1 VRERTPVG
9 SRKWKEITDFDLKV
23 LSTVIIVLSLVTIS
37 LFLYAFYLK
46 MQKSQVDVVIRE
58 VNPNTQPPVETT
70 INTATQTLVIVES
83 ATEVSADIAEPTI
96 TVSTNVGSTTNLT
109 GQASE
114 IQLGQP
120 IVVVT
125 PASTKSTVPTEQ
137 ASQTNQAT
145 QVTQSTQV
153 DENKYLKDLTK
164 FDYDLLVSRMA
175 ENLPEGAFYLYTVD
189 GETALKIAKRTQNYV
204 IDRGSGGKYYVV
216 TTKNVMPDLKSSSGF
231 YTIKTDVVTDSKEA
245 FKSVVNLRTVGISA
259 FSVTTKG
266 GYSIYMGIFTSEN
279 EARNFYYGQDWTELS
294 KYATVRGAKVSRVG
308 S

>member
-83 ATEVSADIAEPTI
+83 ATEVATDITEPTI
-96 TVSTNVGSTTNLT
+96 TVSTDVSSMTNIT
-109 GQASE
+109 GQASTV
-114 IQLGQP
+114 QLGQP

-125 PASTKSTVPTEQ
+125 PEPTESA
-137 ASQTNQAT
+137 ASANEA
-145 QVTQSTQV
+145 TQSTQV

-175 ENLPEGAFYLYTVD
+175 ENLPEGTFYLYTVD

-216 TTKNVMPDLKSSSGF
+216 TTKNVMPDLKSSNGF
-231 YTIKTDVVTDSKEA
+231 YTIKTDVITDSKEA

-266 GYSIYMGIFTSEN
+266 GYSICMGIFTSEN
-279 EARNFYYGQDWTELS
+279 EARDFYYGQDWTELS
-294 KYATVRGAKVSRVG
+294 KYATVKGAAVSRVG

>member
-1 VRERTPVG
+1 MRERTPVG

-23 LSTVIIVLSLVTIS
+23 LSTVIIVLSLITIS

-83 ATEVSADIAEPTI
+83 ATEVATDITEPTI
-96 TVSTNVGSTTNLT
+96 TVSTDVSSMTNIT
-109 GQASE
+109 GQASTV
-114 IQLGQP
+114 QLGQP

-125 PASTKSTVPTEQ
+125 SEPTESA
-137 ASQTNQAT
+137 ASANEA
-145 QVTQSTQV
+145 TQSTQV

-175 ENLPEGAFYLYTVD
+175 ENLPEGTFYLYTVD

-216 TTKNVMPDLKSSSGF
+216 TTKNVMPDLKSSNAF
-231 YTIKTDVVTDSKEA
+231 YTIKTNVITDSKEA
-245 FKSVVNLRTVGISA
+245 FKSVVNLRTVGVSA

-266 GYSIYMGIFTSEN
+266 GYSICMGIFTSEN
-279 EARNFYYGQDWTELS
+279 EARDFYYGQDWTELS
-294 KYATVRGAKVSRVG
+294 KYATVKGAAVSRVG
-308 S
+308 G

>member
-1 VRERTPVG
+1 MRERTPVG

-23 LSTVIIVLSLVTIS
+23 LSTVIIVLSLITIS

-83 ATEVSADIAEPTI
+83 ATEVATDITEPTI
-96 TVSTNVGSTTNLT
+96 TVSTDVSSMTNIT
-109 GQASE
+109 GQASTV
-114 IQLGQP
+114 QLGQP

-125 PASTKSTVPTEQ
+125 PEPTESA
-137 ASQTNQAT
+137 ASANEA
-145 QVTQSTQV
+145 TQSTQV

-175 ENLPEGAFYLYTVD
+175 ENLPEGTFYLYTVD
-189 GETALKIAKRTQNYV
+189 GETALKIAKKTQNYV

-216 TTKNVMPDLKSSSGF
+216 TTKNVMPDLKSSNAF
-231 YTIKTDVVTDSKEA
+231 YTIKTNVITDSKEA

-266 GYSIYMGIFTSEN
+266 GYSICMGIFTSEN
-279 EARNFYYGQDWTELS
+279 EARDFYYGQDWTELS
-294 KYATVRGAKVSRVG
+294 KYATVKGAAVSRVG
-308 S
+308 G

>member
-1 VRERTPVG
+1 MRERTPVG

-23 LSTVIIVLSLVTIS
+23 LSTVIIVLSLITIS

-83 ATEVSADIAEPTI
+83 ATEVATDITEPTI
-96 TVSTNVGSTTNLT
+96 TVSTDVSSMTNIT
-109 GQASE
+109 GQASTV
-114 IQLGQP
+114 QLGQP

-125 PASTKSTVPTEQ
+125 SEPTESA
-137 ASQTNQAT
+137 ASANEA
-145 QVTQSTQV
+145 TQSTQV

-175 ENLPEGAFYLYTVD
+175 ENLPEGTFYLYTVD
-189 GETALKIAKRTQNYV
+189 GETALKIAKKTQNYV

-216 TTKNVMPDLKSSSGF
+216 TTKNVMPDLKSSNAF
-231 YTIKTDVVTDSKEA
+231 YTIKTNVITDSKEA

-279 EARNFYYGQDWTELS
+279 EARDFYYGQDWTELS
-294 KYATVRGAKVSRVG
+294 KYATVKGAAVSRVG
-308 S
+308 G

>member
-23 LSTVIIVLSLVTIS
+23 LSTVIIVLSLITIS

-46 MQKSQVDVVIRE
+46 MKKSQVDVVIRE

-96 TVSTNVGSTTNLT
+96 TVSTNVGSTTTLT

-145 QVTQSTQV
+145 QATQSTQV

-175 ENLPEGAFYLYTVD
+175 ENLPEGTFYLYTVD

-204 IDRGSGGKYYVV
+204 ID
-216 TTKNVMPDLKSSSGF
+216 L
-231 YTIKTDVVTDSKEA
+231 
-245 FKSVVNLRTVGISA
+245 
-259 FSVTTKG
+259 
-266 GYSIYMGIFTSEN
+266 
-279 EARNFYYGQDWTELS
+279 
-294 KYATVRGAKVSRVG
+294 
-308 S
+308 

>member
-1 VRERTPVG
+1 MRERTPVG

-23 LSTVIIVLSLVTIS
+23 LSTVIIVLSLITIS

-83 ATEVSADIAEPTI
+83 ATEVATDITEPTI
-96 TVSTNVGSTTNLT
+96 TVSTDVSSMTNIT
-109 GQASE
+109 GQASTV
-114 IQLGQP
+114 QLGQP

-125 PASTKSTVPTEQ
+125 PEPTESA
-137 ASQTNQAT
+137 ASANEA
-145 QVTQSTQV
+145 TQSTQV

-175 ENLPEGAFYLYTVD
+175 ENLPEGTFYLYTVD
-189 GETALKIAKRTQNYV
+189 GETALKIAKKTQNYV

-216 TTKNVMPDLKSSSGF
+216 TTKNVMPDLKSSNAF

>member
-1 VRERTPVG
+1 MRERTPVG

-83 ATEVSADIAEPTI
+83 ATEVATDITEPTI
-96 TVSTNVGSTTNLT
+96 TVSTDVSSMTNIT
-109 GQASE
+109 GQASTV
-114 IQLGQP
+114 QLGQP

-125 PASTKSTVPTEQ
+125 SEPTESA
-137 ASQTNQAT
+137 ASANEA
-145 QVTQSTQV
+145 TQSTQV

-175 ENLPEGAFYLYTVD
+175 ENLPEGTFYLYTVD

-216 TTKNVMPDLKSSSGF
+216 TTKNVMPDLKSSNAF
-231 YTIKTDVVTDSKEA
+231 YTIKTNVITDSKEA
-245 FKSVVNLRTVGISA
+245 FKSVVNLRTVGVSA

-266 GYSIYMGIFTSEN
+266 GYSICMGIFTSEN
-279 EARNFYYGQDWTELS
+279 EARDFYYGQDWTELS
-294 KYATVRGAKVSRVG
+294 KYATVKGAAVSRVG

>member
-1 VRERTPVG
+1 MRERTPVG

-23 LSTVIIVLSLVTIS
+23 LSTVIIVLSLITIS

-83 ATEVSADIAEPTI
+83 ATEVATDITEPTI
-96 TVSTNVGSTTNLT
+96 TVSTDVSSMTNIT
-109 GQASE
+109 GQASTV
-114 IQLGQP
+114 QLGQP

-125 PASTKSTVPTEQ
+125 SEPTESA
-137 ASQTNQAT
+137 ASANEA
-145 QVTQSTQV
+145 TQSTQV

-175 ENLPEGAFYLYTVD
+175 ENLPEGTFYLYTVD

-216 TTKNVMPDLKSSSGF
+216 TTKNVMPDLKSSNAF
-231 YTIKTDVVTDSKEA
+231 YTIKTNVITDSKEA

-266 GYSIYMGIFTSEN
+266 GYSICMGIFTSEN
-279 EARNFYYGQDWTELS
+279 EAKDFYYGQDWTELS
-294 KYATVRGAKVSRVG
+294 KYATVKGAAVSRVG

>member
-23 LSTVIIVLSLVTIS
+23 LSTVIIVLSLITIS

-83 ATEVSADIAEPTI
+83 ATEVATDITEPTI
-96 TVSTNVGSTTNLT
+96 TVSTDVSSMTNIT
-109 GQASE
+109 GQASTV
-114 IQLGQP
+114 QLGQP

-125 PASTKSTVPTEQ
+125 PEPTESA
-137 ASQTNQAT
+137 ASANEA
-145 QVTQSTQV
+145 TQSTQV

-175 ENLPEGAFYLYTVD
+175 ENLPEGTFYLYTVD
-189 GETALKIAKRTQNYV
+189 GETALKIAKKTQNYV

-216 TTKNVMPDLKSSSGF
+216 TTKNVMPDLKSSNAF
-231 YTIKTDVVTDSKEA
+231 YTIKTNVITDSKEA

-266 GYSIYMGIFTSEN
+266 GYSICMGIFTSEN
-279 EARNFYYGQDWTELS
+279 EARDFYYGQDWTELS

>member
-1 VRERTPVG
+1 MRERTPVG

-23 LSTVIIVLSLVTIS
+23 LSTVIIVLSLITIS

-83 ATEVSADIAEPTI
+83 ATEVATDITEPTI
-96 TVSTNVGSTTNLT
+96 TVSTDVSSMTNIT
-109 GQASE
+109 GQASTV
-114 IQLGQP
+114 QLGQP

-125 PASTKSTVPTEQ
+125 SEPTESA
-137 ASQTNQAT
+137 ASANEA
-145 QVTQSTQV
+145 TQSTQV

-164 FDYDLLVSRMA
+164 FDYGLLVSRMA
-175 ENLPEGAFYLYTVD
+175 ENLPEGTFYLYTVD

-216 TTKNVMPDLKSSSGF
+216 TTKNVMPDLKSSNAF
-231 YTIKTDVVTDSKEA
+231 YTIKTNVITDSKEA

-266 GYSIYMGIFTSEN
+266 GYSICMGIFTSEN
-279 EARNFYYGQDWTELS
+279 EARDFYYGQDWTELS
-294 KYATVRGAKVSRVG
+294 KYATVKGAAVSRVG
-308 S
+308 G

>member
-1 VRERTPVG
+1 MRERTPVG

-23 LSTVIIVLSLVTIS
+23 LSTVIIVLSLITIS

-83 ATEVSADIAEPTI
+83 ATEVATDITEPTI
-96 TVSTNVGSTTNLT
+96 TVSTDVSSMTNIT
-109 GQASE
+109 GQASTV
-114 IQLGQP
+114 QLGQP

-125 PASTKSTVPTEQ
+125 SEPTESA
-137 ASQTNQAT
+137 ASANEA
-145 QVTQSTQV
+145 TQSTQV

-175 ENLPEGAFYLYTVD
+175 ENLPEGTFYLYTVD

-216 TTKNVMPDLKSSSGF
+216 TTKNVMPDLKSSNGF

-245 FKSVVNLRTVGISA
+245 FKSVVNLRTVGVSA

-266 GYSIYMGIFTSEN
+266 GYSICMGIFTSEN
-279 EARNFYYGQDWTELS
+279 EARDFYYGQDWTELS
-294 KYATVRGAKVSRVG
+294 KYATVKGAAVSRVG

>member
-23 LSTVIIVLSLVTIS
+23 LSTVIIVLSLITIS

-83 ATEVSADIAEPTI
+83 ATEVATDITEPTI
-96 TVSTNVGSTTNLT
+96 TVSTDVSSMTNIT
-109 GQASE
+109 GQASTV
-114 IQLGQP
+114 QLGQP

-125 PASTKSTVPTEQ
+125 SEPTESA
-137 ASQTNQAT
+137 ASANEA
-145 QVTQSTQV
+145 TQSTQV

-175 ENLPEGAFYLYTVD
+175 ENLPEGTFYLYTVD

-216 TTKNVMPDLKSSSGF
+216 TTKNVMPDLKSSNAF
-231 YTIKTDVVTDSKEA
+231 YTIKTNVITDSKEA

-266 GYSIYMGIFTSEN
+266 GYSICMGIFTSEN
-279 EARNFYYGQDWTELS
+279 EARDFYYGQDWTELS
-294 KYATVRGAKVSRVG
+294 KYATVKGAAVSRVG
-308 S
+308 G

>member
-1 VRERTPVG
+1 MRERTPVG

-23 LSTVIIVLSLVTIS
+23 LSTVIIVLSLITIS

-83 ATEVSADIAEPTI
+83 ATEVATDITEPTI
-96 TVSTNVGSTTNLT
+96 TVSTDVSSMTNIT
-109 GQASE
+109 GQASTV
-114 IQLGQP
+114 QLGQP

-125 PASTKSTVPTEQ
+125 PEPTESA
-137 ASQTNQAT
+137 ASANEA
-145 QVTQSTQV
+145 TQSTQV

-175 ENLPEGAFYLYTVD
+175 ENLPEGTFYLYTVD
-189 GETALKIAKRTQNYV
+189 GETALKIAKKTQNYV

-216 TTKNVMPDLKSSSGF
+216 TTKNVMPDLKSSNAF
-231 YTIKTDVVTDSKEA
+231 YTIKTNVITDSKEA

-266 GYSIYMGIFTSEN
+266 GYSICMGIFTSEN
-279 EARNFYYGQDWTELS
+279 EARDFYYGQDWTELS

>member
-1 VRERTPVG
+1 MRERTPVG

-23 LSTVIIVLSLVTIS
+23 LSTVIIVLSLITIS

-83 ATEVSADIAEPTI
+83 ATEVATDITEPTI
-96 TVSTNVGSTTNLT
+96 TVSTDVSSMTNIT
-109 GQASE
+109 GQASTV
-114 IQLGQP
+114 QLGQP

-125 PASTKSTVPTEQ
+125 SEPTESA
-137 ASQTNQAT
+137 ASANEA
-145 QVTQSTQV
+145 TQSTQV

-175 ENLPEGAFYLYTVD
+175 ENLPEGTFYLYTVD
-189 GETALKIAKRTQNYV
+189 GETALKIAKKTQNYV

-216 TTKNVMPDLKSSSGF
+216 TTKNVMPDLKSSNAF
-231 YTIKTDVVTDSKEA
+231 YTIKTNVITDSKEA

-266 GYSIYMGIFTSEN
+266 GYSICMGIFTSEN
-279 EARNFYYGQDWTELS
+279 EARDFYYGQDWTELS
-294 KYATVRGAKVSRVG
+294 KYATVKGAAVSRVG
-308 S
+308 G

>member
-1 VRERTPVG
+1 MRERTPVG

-23 LSTVIIVLSLVTIS
+23 LSTVIIVLSLITIS

-83 ATEVSADIAEPTI
+83 ATEVATDITEPTI
-96 TVSTNVGSTTNLT
+96 TVSTDVSSMTNIT
-109 GQASE
+109 GQASTV
-114 IQLGQP
+114 QLGQP

-125 PASTKSTVPTEQ
+125 PEPTESA
-137 ASQTNQAT
+137 ASANEA
-145 QVTQSTQV
+145 TQSTQV

-175 ENLPEGAFYLYTVD
+175 ENLPEGTFYLYTVD
-189 GETALKIAKRTQNYV
+189 GETALKIAKKTQNYV

-216 TTKNVMPDLKSSSGF
+216 TTKNVMPDLKSSNGF

-245 FKSVVNLRTVGISA
+245 FKSVVNLRTVGVSA

-294 KYATVRGAKVSRVG
+294 KYATVKGAKVSRVG

>member
-1 VRERTPVG
+1 MRERTPVG

-23 LSTVIIVLSLVTIS
+23 LSTVIIVLSLITIS

-83 ATEVSADIAEPTI
+83 ATEVATDITEPTI
-96 TVSTNVGSTTNLT
+96 TVSTDVSSMTNIT
-109 GQASE
+109 GQASTV
-114 IQLGQP
+114 QLGQP

-125 PASTKSTVPTEQ
+125 SEPTESA
-137 ASQTNQAT
+137 ASANEA
-145 QVTQSTQV
+145 TQSTQV

-175 ENLPEGAFYLYTVD
+175 ENLPEGTFYLYTVD

-216 TTKNVMPDLKSSSGF
+216 TTKNVMPDLKSSNAF
-231 YTIKTDVVTDSKEA
+231 YTIKTNVITDSKEA

-266 GYSIYMGIFTSEN
+266 GYSICMGIFTSEN
-279 EARNFYYGQDWTELS
+279 EARDLYWTRLDGTFEICNS
-294 KYATVRGAKVSRVG
+294 QGRSSVKIGG
-308 S
+308 

>member
-1 VRERTPVG
+1 MRERTPVG

-83 ATEVSADIAEPTI
+83 ATEVATDITEPTI
-96 TVSTNVGSTTNLT
+96 TVSTDVSSMTNIT
-109 GQASE
+109 GQASTV
-114 IQLGQP
+114 QLGQP

-125 PASTKSTVPTEQ
+125 PEPTESA
-137 ASQTNQAT
+137 ASANEA
-145 QVTQSTQV
+145 TQSTQV

-175 ENLPEGAFYLYTVD
+175 ENLPEGTFYLYTVD

-216 TTKNVMPDLKSSSGF
+216 TTKNVMPDLKSSNAF
-231 YTIKTDVVTDSKEA
+231 YTIKTNVITDSKEA
-245 FKSVVNLRTVGISA
+245 FKSVVNLRTVGVSA

-266 GYSIYMGIFTSEN
+266 GYSICMGIFTSEN
-279 EARNFYYGQDWTELS
+279 EARDFYYGQDWTELS
-294 KYATVRGAKVSRVG
+294 KYATVKGAAVSRVG

>member
-1 VRERTPVG
+1 MRERTPVG

-23 LSTVIIVLSLVTIS
+23 LSTVIIVLSLITIS

-83 ATEVSADIAEPTI
+83 ATEVATDITEPTI
-96 TVSTNVGSTTNLT
+96 TVSTDVSSMTNIT
-109 GQASE
+109 GQASTV
-114 IQLGQP
+114 QLGQP

-125 PASTKSTVPTEQ
+125 PEPTESA
-137 ASQTNQAT
+137 ASANEA
-145 QVTQSTQV
+145 TQSTQV

-175 ENLPEGAFYLYTVD
+175 ENLPEGTFYLYTVD

-216 TTKNVMPDLKSSSGF
+216 TTKNVMPDLKSSNAF
-231 YTIKTDVVTDSKEA
+231 YTIKTNVITDSKEA

-266 GYSIYMGIFTSEN
+266 GYSICMGIFTSEN
-279 EARNFYYGQDWTELS
+279 EARDFYYGQDWTELS
-294 KYATVRGAKVSRVG
+294 KYATVKGAAVSRVG

>member
-1 VRERTPVG
+1 MRERTPVG

-83 ATEVSADIAEPTI
+83 ATEVATDITEPTI
-96 TVSTNVGSTTNLT
+96 TVSTDVSSMTNIT
-109 GQASE
+109 GQASTV
-114 IQLGQP
+114 QLGQP

-125 PASTKSTVPTEQ
+125 PEPTESA
-137 ASQTNQAT
+137 ASANEA
-145 QVTQSTQV
+145 TQSTQV

-175 ENLPEGAFYLYTVD
+175 ENLPEGTFYLYTVD

-216 TTKNVMPDLKSSSGF
+216 TTKNVMPDLKSSNAF
-231 YTIKTDVVTDSKEA
+231 YTIKTNVITDSKEA
-245 FKSVVNLRTVGISA
+245 FKSVVNLRTVGVSA

-266 GYSIYMGIFTSEN
+266 GYSICMGIFTSEN
-279 EARNFYYGQDWTELS
+279 EARDFYYGQDWTELS

>member
-23 LSTVIIVLSLVTIS
+23 LSTVIIVLSLITIS

-83 ATEVSADIAEPTI
+83 ATEVATDITEPTI
-96 TVSTNVGSTTNLT
+96 TVSTDVSSMTNIT
-109 GQASE
+109 GQASTV
-114 IQLGQP
+114 QLGQP

-125 PASTKSTVPTEQ
+125 PEPTESA
-137 ASQTNQAT
+137 ASANEA
-145 QVTQSTQV
+145 TQSTQV

-175 ENLPEGAFYLYTVD
+175 ENLPEGTFYLYTVD
-189 GETALKIAKRTQNYV
+189 GETALKIAKKTQNYV

-216 TTKNVMPDLKSSSGF
+216 TTKNVMPDLKSSNAF
-231 YTIKTDVVTDSKEA
+231 YTIKTNVITDSKEA

-266 GYSIYMGIFTSEN
+266 GYSICMGIFTSEN
-279 EARNFYYGQDWTELS
+279 EARDFYYGQDWTELS
-294 KYATVRGAKVSRVG
+294 KYATVKGAAVSRVG
-308 S
+308 G

>member
-1 VRERTPVG
+1 MRERTPVG

-23 LSTVIIVLSLVTIS
+23 LSTVIIVLSLITIS

-83 ATEVSADIAEPTI
+83 ATEVATDITEPTI
-96 TVSTNVGSTTNLT
+96 TVSTDVSSMTNIT
-109 GQASE
+109 GQASTV
-114 IQLGQP
+114 QLGQP

-125 PASTKSTVPTEQ
+125 SEPTESA
-137 ASQTNQAT
+137 ASANEA
-145 QVTQSTQV
+145 TQSTQV

-175 ENLPEGAFYLYTVD
+175 ENLPEGTFYLYTVD

-216 TTKNVMPDLKSSSGF
+216 TTKNVMPDLKSSNAF
-231 YTIKTDVVTDSKEA
+231 YTIKTNVITDSKEA

-266 GYSIYMGIFTSEN
+266 GYSICMGIFTSEN
-279 EARNFYYGQDWTELS
+279 EARDFYYGQDWTELS
-294 KYATVRGAKVSRVG
+294 KYATVKGAAVSRVG
-308 S
+308 G

>member
-1 VRERTPVG
+1 MRERTPVG

-23 LSTVIIVLSLVTIS
+23 LSTVIIVLSLITIS

-83 ATEVSADIAEPTI
+83 ATEVATDITEPTI
-96 TVSTNVGSTTNLT
+96 TVSTDVSSMTNIT
-109 GQASE
+109 GQASTV
-114 IQLGQP
+114 QLGQP

-125 PASTKSTVPTEQ
+125 PEPTESA
-137 ASQTNQAT
+137 ASANEA
-145 QVTQSTQV
+145 TQSTQV

-175 ENLPEGAFYLYTVD
+175 ENLPEGTFYLYTVD
-189 GETALKIAKRTQNYV
+189 GETALKIAKKTQNYV

-266 GYSIYMGIFTSEN
+266 GYSICMGIFTSEN
-279 EARNFYYGQDWTELS
+279 EARNFYYKQN
-294 KYATVRGAKVSRVG
+294 
-308 S
+308 

>member
-1 VRERTPVG
+1 MRERTPVG

-83 ATEVSADIAEPTI
+83 ATEVATDITEPTI
-96 TVSTNVGSTTNLT
+96 TVSTDVSSMTNIT
-109 GQASE
+109 GQASTV
-114 IQLGQP
+114 QLGQP

-125 PASTKSTVPTEQ
+125 PEPTESA
-137 ASQTNQAT
+137 ASANEA
-145 QVTQSTQV
+145 TQSTQV

-175 ENLPEGAFYLYTVD
+175 ENLPEGTFYLYTVD

-216 TTKNVMPDLKSSSGF
+216 TTKNVMPDLKSSNGF
-231 YTIKTDVVTDSKEA
+231 YTIKTDVITDSKEA

-266 GYSIYMGIFTSEN
+266 GYSICMGIFTSEN
-279 EARNFYYGQDWTELS
+279 EARDFYYGQDWTELS
-294 KYATVRGAKVSRVG
+294 KYATVKGAAVSRVG

>member
-1 VRERTPVG
+1 VRERTPIG

-23 LSTVIIVLSLVTIS
+23 LSTVIIVLSLITIS

-46 MQKSQVDVVIRE
+46 MQKSQVDAVIRE

-83 ATEVSADIAEPTI
+83 ATEVATDITEPT
-96 TVSTNVGSTTNLT
+96 TVSTNVSSMTNIT
-109 GQASE
+109 GQASTV
-114 IQLGQP
+114 QLGQP

-125 PASTKSTVPTEQ
+125 EPTEQ
-137 ASQTNQAT
+137 TGQTTQAT
-145 QVTQSTQV
+145 QSAQSTQV

-175 ENLPEGAFYLYTVD
+175 ENLPEGTFYLYTVD

-216 TTKNVMPDLKSSSGF
+216 TTKNVMPDLKTSNGF
-231 YTIKTDVVTDSKEA
+231 YTIKTNVITDSKET

-266 GYSIYMGIFTSEN
+266 GYSICMGIFTSEN

-294 KYATVRGAKVSRVG
+294 KYATIKGAAVSRVG

>member
-1 VRERTPVG
+1 MRERTPVG

-23 LSTVIIVLSLVTIS
+23 LSTVIIVLSLITIS

-83 ATEVSADIAEPTI
+83 ATEVATDITEPTI
-96 TVSTNVGSTTNLT
+96 TVSTDVSSMTNIT
-109 GQASE
+109 GQASTV
-114 IQLGQP
+114 QLGQP

-125 PASTKSTVPTEQ
+125 SEPTESA
-137 ASQTNQAT
+137 ASANEA
-145 QVTQSTQV
+145 TQSTQV

-175 ENLPEGAFYLYTVD
+175 ENLPEGTFYLYTVD
-189 GETALKIAKRTQNYV
+189 GETALKIAKKTQNYV

-216 TTKNVMPDLKSSSGF
+216 TTKNVMPDLKSSNAF
-231 YTIKTDVVTDSKEA
+231 YTIKTNVITDSKEA

-266 GYSIYMGIFTSEN
+266 GYSICMGIFTSEN
-279 EARNFYYGQDWTELS
+279 EARDFYYGQDWTELS

>member
-23 LSTVIIVLSLVTIS
+23 LSTVIIVLSLITIS

-83 ATEVSADIAEPTI
+83 ATEVATDITEPTI
-96 TVSTNVGSTTNLT
+96 TVSTDVSSMTNIT
-109 GQASE
+109 GQASTV
-114 IQLGQP
+114 QLGQP

-125 PASTKSTVPTEQ
+125 PEPTESA
-137 ASQTNQAT
+137 ASANEA
-145 QVTQSTQV
+145 TQSTQV

-175 ENLPEGAFYLYTVD
+175 ENLPEGTFYLYTVD

-216 TTKNVMPDLKSSSGF
+216 TTKNVMPDLKSSNAF
-231 YTIKTDVVTDSKEA
+231 YTIKTNVITDSKEA

-266 GYSIYMGIFTSEN
+266 GYSICMGIFTSEN
-279 EARNFYYGQDWTELS
+279 EARDFYYGQDWTELS
-294 KYATVRGAKVSRVG
+294 KYATVKGAAVSRVG
-308 S
+308 G

>member
-1 VRERTPVG
+1 MRERTPVG

-23 LSTVIIVLSLVTIS
+23 LSTVIIVLSLITIS

-83 ATEVSADIAEPTI
+83 ATEVATDITEPTI
-96 TVSTNVGSTTNLT
+96 TVSTDVSSMTNIT
-109 GQASE
+109 GQASTV
-114 IQLGQP
+114 QLGQP

-125 PASTKSTVPTEQ
+125 PEPTESA
-137 ASQTNQAT
+137 ASANEA
-145 QVTQSTQV
+145 TQSTQV

-175 ENLPEGAFYLYTVD
+175 ENLPEGTFYLYTVD

-216 TTKNVMPDLKSSSGF
+216 TTKNVMPDLKSSNAF
-231 YTIKTDVVTDSKEA
+231 YTIKTNVITDSKEA

-266 GYSIYMGIFTSEN
+266 GYSICMGIFTSEN
-279 EARNFYYGQDWTELS
+279 EARDFYYGQDWTELS
-294 KYATVRGAKVSRVG
+294 KYATVKGAAVSRVG
-308 S
+308 G

>member
-1 VRERTPVG
+1 MRERTPVG

-23 LSTVIIVLSLVTIS
+23 LSTVIIVLSLVSIS

-46 MQKSQVDVVIRE
+46 MQKSHVDVVIRE
-58 VNPNTQPPVETT
+58 VHPNTQPPIETT

-83 ATEVSADIAEPTI
+83 ATEVAVDEPTI
-96 TVSTNVGSTTNLT
+96 TISTSASNMTNIS
-109 GQASE
+109 GQASTV
-114 IQLGQP
+114 QLGQP

-125 PASTKSTVPTEQ
+125 PESTKLTG
-137 ASQTNQAT
+137 QTNQTA
-145 QVTQSTQV
+145 QATQSTQV

-175 ENLPEGAFYLYTVD
+175 ENLPENTFYLYTVD
-189 GETALKIAKRTQNYV
+189 GETALKIAKKTQNYV
-204 IDRGSGGKYYVV
+204 IDRGSGGRYYVV
-216 TTKNVMPDLKSSSGF
+216 TTKNVMPDLKSSNSF
-231 YTIKTDVVTDSKEA
+231 YTVKTNTIADSKEV

-294 KYATVRGAKVSRVG
+294 KYATVKGATVSKVG
-308 S
+308 N

>member
-83 ATEVSADIAEPTI
+83 ATEVATDITEPTI
-96 TVSTNVGSTTNLT
+96 TVSTDVSSMTNIT
-109 GQASE
+109 GQASTV
-114 IQLGQP
+114 QLGQP

-125 PASTKSTVPTEQ
+125 PEPTESA
-137 ASQTNQAT
+137 ASANEA
-145 QVTQSTQV
+145 TQSTQV

-175 ENLPEGAFYLYTVD
+175 ENLPEGTFYLYTVD

-216 TTKNVMPDLKSSSGF
+216 TTKNVMPDLKSSNAF
-231 YTIKTDVVTDSKEA
+231 YTIKTNVITDSKEA
-245 FKSVVNLRTVGISA
+245 FKSVVNLRTVGVSA

-266 GYSIYMGIFTSEN
+266 GYSICMGIFTSEN
-279 EARNFYYGQDWTELS
+279 EARDFYYGQDWTELS
-294 KYATVRGAKVSRVG
+294 KYATVKGAAVSRVG

>member
-1 VRERTPVG
+1 MRERTPVG

-23 LSTVIIVLSLVTIS
+23 LSTVIIVLSLITIS

-83 ATEVSADIAEPTI
+83 ATEVATDITEPTI
-96 TVSTNVGSTTNLT
+96 TVSTDVSSMTNIT
-109 GQASE
+109 GQASTV
-114 IQLGQP
+114 QLGQP

-125 PASTKSTVPTEQ
+125 PEPTESA
-137 ASQTNQAT
+137 ASANEA
-145 QVTQSTQV
+145 TQSTQV

-175 ENLPEGAFYLYTVD
+175 ENLPEGTFYLYTVD

-216 TTKNVMPDLKSSSGF
+216 TTKNVMPDLKSSNAF
-231 YTIKTDVVTDSKEA
+231 YTIKTNVITDSKEA
-245 FKSVVNLRTVGISA
+245 FKSVVNLRTVGVSA

-266 GYSIYMGIFTSEN
+266 GYSICMGIFTSEN
-279 EARNFYYGQDWTELS
+279 EARDFYYGQDWTELS
-294 KYATVRGAKVSRVG
+294 KYATVKGAAVSRVG

>member
-1 VRERTPVG
+1 MRERTPVG

-83 ATEVSADIAEPTI
+83 ATEVATDITEPTI
-96 TVSTNVGSTTNLT
+96 TVSTDVSSMTNIT
-109 GQASE
+109 GQASTV
-114 IQLGQP
+114 QLGQP

-125 PASTKSTVPTEQ
+125 SEPTESA
-137 ASQTNQAT
+137 ASANEA
-145 QVTQSTQV
+145 TQSTQV

-175 ENLPEGAFYLYTVD
+175 ENLPEGTFYLYTVD
-189 GETALKIAKRTQNYV
+189 GETALKIAKKTQNYV

-216 TTKNVMPDLKSSSGF
+216 TTKNVMPDLKSSNAF
-231 YTIKTDVVTDSKEA
+231 YTIKTNVITDSKEA

-279 EARNFYYGQDWTELS
+279 EARDFYYGQDWTELS
-294 KYATVRGAKVSRVG
+294 KYATVKGAAVSRVG
-308 S
+308 G

>member
-1 VRERTPVG
+1 MRERTPVG

-23 LSTVIIVLSLVTIS
+23 LSTVIIVLSLITIS

-83 ATEVSADIAEPTI
+83 ATEVATDITEPTI
-96 TVSTNVGSTTNLT
+96 TVSTDVSSMTNIT
-109 GQASE
+109 GQASTV
-114 IQLGQP
+114 QLGQP

-125 PASTKSTVPTEQ
+125 PEPTESA
-137 ASQTNQAT
+137 ASANEA
-145 QVTQSTQV
+145 TQSTQV

-175 ENLPEGAFYLYTVD
+175 ENLPEGTFYLYTVD
-189 GETALKIAKRTQNYV
+189 GETALKIAKKTQNYV

-216 TTKNVMPDLKSSSGF
+216 TTKNVMPDLKSSNAF
-231 YTIKTDVVTDSKEA
+231 YTIKTNVITDSKEA

-266 GYSIYMGIFTSEN
+266 GYSICMGIFTSEN
-279 EARNFYYGQDWTELS
+279 EARDFYYGQDWTELS
-294 KYATVRGAKVSRVG
+294 KYATVKGAAVSRVG

>member
-1 VRERTPVG
+1 
-9 SRKWKEITDFDLKV
+9 
-23 LSTVIIVLSLVTIS
+23 
-37 LFLYAFYLK
+37 
-46 MQKSQVDVVIRE
+46 
-58 VNPNTQPPVETT
+58 
-70 INTATQTLVIVES
+70 
-83 ATEVSADIAEPTI
+83 
-96 TVSTNVGSTTNLT
+96 
-109 GQASE
+109 
-114 IQLGQP
+114 
-120 IVVVT
+120 
-125 PASTKSTVPTEQ
+125 
-137 ASQTNQAT
+137 
-145 QVTQSTQV
+145 
-153 DENKYLKDLTK
+153 YLKDLTK

-175 ENLPEGAFYLYTVD
+175 ENLPEGTFYLYTVD
-189 GETALKIAKRTQNYV
+189 GETALKIAKKTQNYV

-216 TTKNVMPDLKSSSGF
+216 TTKNVMPDLKSSNAF

>member
-1 VRERTPVG
+1 MRERTPVG

-23 LSTVIIVLSLVTIS
+23 LSTVIIVLSLITIS

-83 ATEVSADIAEPTI
+83 ATEVATDITEPTI
-96 TVSTNVGSTTNLT
+96 TVSTDVSSMTNIT
-109 GQASE
+109 GQASTV
-114 IQLGQP
+114 QLGQP

-125 PASTKSTVPTEQ
+125 PEPTESA
-137 ASQTNQAT
+137 ASANEA
-145 QVTQSTQV
+145 TQSTQV

-175 ENLPEGAFYLYTVD
+175 ENLPEGTFYLYTVD

-216 TTKNVMPDLKSSSGF
+216 TTKNVMPDLKSSNAF
-231 YTIKTDVVTDSKEA
+231 YTIKTNVITDSKEA
-245 FKSVVNLRTVGISA
+245 FKSVVNLRTVGVSG

-266 GYSIYMGIFTSEN
+266 CYSICMGIFTSEN
-279 EARNFYYGQDWTELS
+279 EARDFYYGQDWTELS
-294 KYATVRGAKVSRVG
+294 KYATVKGAAVSRVG

>member
-1 VRERTPVG
+1 MRERTPVG

-23 LSTVIIVLSLVTIS
+23 LSTVIIVLSLITIS

-83 ATEVSADIAEPTI
+83 ATEVATDITEPTI
-96 TVSTNVGSTTNLT
+96 TVSTDVSSMTNIT
-109 GQASE
+109 GQASTV
-114 IQLGQP
+114 QLGQP

-125 PASTKSTVPTEQ
+125 PEPTESA
-137 ASQTNQAT
+137 ASANEA
-145 QVTQSTQV
+145 TQSTQV

-175 ENLPEGAFYLYTVD
+175 ENLPEGTFYLYTVD
-189 GETALKIAKRTQNYV
+189 GETALKIAKKTQNYV

-216 TTKNVMPDLKSSSGF
+216 TTKNVMPDLKSSNGF

-266 GYSIYMGIFTSEN
+266 GYSICMGIFTSEN
-279 EARNFYYGQDWTELS
+279 EARDFYYGQDWTELS
-294 KYATVRGAKVSRVG
+294 KYATVKGAKVSRVG

>member
-1 VRERTPVG
+1 MRERTPVG

-23 LSTVIIVLSLVTIS
+23 LSTVIIVLSLITIS

-83 ATEVSADIAEPTI
+83 ATEVATDITEPTI
-96 TVSTNVGSTTNLT
+96 TVSTDVSSMTNIT
-109 GQASE
+109 GQASTV
-114 IQLGQP
+114 QLGQP

-125 PASTKSTVPTEQ
+125 PEPTESA
-137 ASQTNQAT
+137 ASANEA
-145 QVTQSTQV
+145 TQSTQV

-175 ENLPEGAFYLYTVD
+175 ENLPEGTFYLYTVD
-189 GETALKIAKRTQNYV
+189 GETALKIAKKTQNYV

-216 TTKNVMPDLKSSSGF
+216 TTKNVMPDLKSSNAF
-231 YTIKTDVVTDSKEA
+231 YTIKTNVITDSKEA

-266 GYSIYMGIFTSEN
+266 GYSICMGIFTSEN
-279 EARNFYYGQDWTELS
+279 EARDFYYGQDWTELS
-294 KYATVRGAKVSRVG
+294 KYATVKGAKVSRVG

>member
-1 VRERTPVG
+1 MRERTPVG

-23 LSTVIIVLSLVTIS
+23 LSTVIIVLSLITIS

-83 ATEVSADIAEPTI
+83 ATEVATDITEPTI
-96 TVSTNVGSTTNLT
+96 TVSTDVSSMTNIT
-109 GQASE
+109 GQASTV
-114 IQLGQP
+114 QLGQP

-125 PASTKSTVPTEQ
+125 SEPTESA
-137 ASQTNQAT
+137 ASANEA
-145 QVTQSTQV
+145 TQSTQV

-216 TTKNVMPDLKSSSGF
+216 TTKNVMPDLKSSNAF
-231 YTIKTDVVTDSKEA
+231 YTIKT
-245 FKSVVNLRTVGISA
+245 
-259 FSVTTKG
+259 
-266 GYSIYMGIFTSEN
+266 
-279 EARNFYYGQDWTELS
+279 
-294 KYATVRGAKVSRVG
+294 
-308 S
+308 